1 LTAAATG
8 DATAGDPRYT
18 ALKVEARGL
27 AEEQRHLRRAGAGIA
42 SFLDL
47 TPSLTA
53 RALERARNYFSSKH
67 FEDATLQKAADWFLD
82 NFYLI
87 RRVARQ
93 TSHDLPRGFLRR
105 LPELANGAANGVPRV
120 NALARAL
127 AARSSIEIDVTA
139 LQGFVEAYQEVSPL
153 TIAEI
158 WALPTMLRV
167 SVLHGLLQFLDE
179 LGVPV
184 HTRLE
189 RAPSGRT
196 PPDVEPLGLG
206 PGPGVAR
213 SIRALRL
220 LAEIDWK
227 VFFEKTSRVEAVLR
241 RDPSRIYE
249 RMDFETCDSYRK
261 SVEELAWVTGAA
273 EEEVAELAVELAG
286 ANVLDP
292 RCRHVGYYLVDGGR
306 RALEERLG
314 YRPPR
319 VTRIRRALTCRPT
332 LTYLSALAFLTGAP
346 VLVLGWGLARIGTR
360 SGSLAGSALALVPAS
375 IVAVTVLQWA
385 LARMLPPR
393 RLPQLDFTKGLPD
406 DLRTLVVVP
415 TLLGRREDV
424 DWMLGQI
431 EIHYLGNHDPA
442 ARFALLTDDVDSETM
457 PEDELLLDGAAAGIV
472 ALNAKYGKD
481 KPGPFHLLHRASR
494 WNPAERRF
502 MGWERKRGKLH
513 ELNRLLRGAKDT
525 SFTRHV
531 GDPQGL
537 LGIRYVITVDSDTQ
551 LPMGTARRLVGL
563 LAHPLNHATFDDTT
577 GRVAS
582 GYTIVQPRIEMSPSS
597 PRQTIF
603 ARIFAGDIGFDIYT
617 HAVSESYQD
626 LFGAGVYVG
635 KGIYDVD
642 AFMRSVEGLAPENA
656 LASHD
661 LFEGIHGRTA
671 LATDIVLFEQYPSH
685 YAAYARRMHRWVRGD
700 WQLFPWLFSRVPSA
714 GGRRAQNRLAAI
726 DRWKI
731 FDNLRRSLAS
741 PLLFVLLVS
750 GLSWLPGA
758 PLYWTLATLAV
769 VLVPSFP
776 ALLRDR
782 RRRSLNLARCAL
794 AIAFLAHEAVVVVDA
809 VLRVIVRMTITRK
822 HLLQWTSAAD
832 TAFRLRA
839 RSPRGLLWR
848 EMVGSPVLAVA
859 TAALV
864 ALTRPSA
871 LLVAGPL
878 LILWFLAPELA
889 RWVSQPSKS
898 REEELRPED
907 RRKLR
912 LLARRTWRFFDAF
925 VGPNEQWLPIDN
937 YQEEPREQTAHR
949 TSPTNIGMMLLSTL
963 AAYDLGYLGPSEL
976 SLRVRSA
983 FESIKRLVHYQG
995 HLLNWYETTN
1005 LQPLLPRYVSTVDS
1019 GNFAGCLVALEQGC
1033 RQVTGAPLLRAAA
1046 WEGLADSLDLL
1057 EEAVRPV
1064 AVAMSALRSVISRM
1078 RVGIGRGYGDPHEA
1092 YATLRVLTDDTSAE
1106 LDREMLALL
1115 ETGALRH
1122 DAAALVAFRTSTV
1135 RFHHQLHQMRHEID
1149 LLLPWLALKDEPV
1162 VGALE
1167 LPVKLHLDQVPAASR
1182 GLLAQVDRWERAR
1195 RERGELSADL
1205 QRSADRV
1212 REALVR
1218 SETHART
1225 LIDEL
1230 LDLAARAKEEVRG
1243 MDFRLLYDGERKLLR
1258 IGYNATQDQVDNNH
1272 YDLLASEARMASYLA
1287 IVKGDVPA
1295 SHWATLGRPMTQ
1307 VSGSPAL
1314 LSWGGTMFEYLMPSL
1329 LMCSR
1334 EGTLLART
1342 CELVVEAHIAYG
1354 KKTGAPWGIS
1364 ESAYA
1369 RLDAHQTYQYQS
1381 FGVPGLGFRRGLE
1394 EDLVIAPY
1402 ASVLAV
1408 SVRPRAVVDNLRRLE
1423 AMGMLGTYG
1432 LFEAVDMHPDRA
1444 QPGGRPFTV
1453 VRSYMAHH
1461 QGMLLVALDNLL
1473 NEQVMVKRFHAD
1485 MECQTGELLLNERAL
1500 ATAPREW
1507 PMAKVSESA
1516 DAVTGESPSAAPS
1529 PWLSEAQGR
1538 PQAFVLG
1545 NGRLSSI
1552 VTDSGGG
1559 GLRFEG
1565 LAMTRFQPDV
1575 VGTGGGTSIYLR
1587 DEETGSLWLA
1597 ASERSRTAFAA
1608 HKAEFHQRD
1617 QGLSVHVDVA
1627 IAPADDVEVRHITL
1641 HNETARTRY
1650 LAVTSAAEPVLL
1662 PSGQTE
1668 THPAFTRMFIESE
1681 FVPDLDALFFARRP
1695 RAKTDDGAVLVH
1707 RLVREGAAV
1716 TFAGYE
1722 TDRAVFFG
1730 RHANTG
1736 APASLAAAGRPLRGS
1751 VGTVLD
1757 PVMSL
1762 MARVELKPKRTV
1774 TLAFVT
1780 SVGRTPKTALELARQ
1795 YGSMH
1800 AVRWALRDAEQE
1812 SGRRLARARLRP
1824 EVLPAVQ
1831 QLFSALLFADPTL
1844 RAPADAVG
1852 DARPCKRRLWGRG
1865 ISGDDP
1871 ILLVRVHDTQAPI
1884 LAETIA
1890 AQRYLRSCGVRL
1902 DLVLV
1907 DEQATAYAA
1916 EGEGALRTVLAQSD
1930 VDEWIDRHGG
1940 IFVLAADQLPG
1951 DERRHLEASARV
1963 VLDTRDGSLRSRM
1976 GRRAGNPPNLPFF
1989 EPTLQDEGVPRAPR
2003 TPPLLFDH
2011 GVGGFTE
2018 DGNEYAIRVRPG
2030 APTPAPWCN
2039 ILSNPSFGC
2048 LVSESSLGSTWSLNA
2063 GENRLT
2069 PWSNDPV
2076 FDTPA
2081 EALYLRDEET
2091 AAVWSPTPLPAGG
2104 DAETLVRHGAGCTT
2118 YERESHGLVQE
2129 LTIFV
2134 PPDAPLKVARLR
2146 VKNTLGRPRRLTATY
2161 YAEWVLGG
2169 LREDQRPYIASEF
2182 DAEHGCL
2189 LATCNWNTDF
2199 GERVAFLASASQVH
2213 GFTADRVEFLGRRG
2227 DHARPEA
2234 LERWGLSGTIR
2245 AGADPCAALQVH
2257 IELGPGEERETHFIL
2272 GQASDRAAA
2281 IEYVARFRKPAVVE
2295 SAWRELIAFWDGLL
2309 GSVRVKTPEPSMDL
2323 LLNRWLLYQTIS
2335 SRFFGRTGFYQSSGA
2350 FGYRDQLQDVLALLH
2365 GSPERVRG
2373 HILEAA
2379 RHQFEDGDVLHWWH
2393 PPVGRGVRTRC
2404 SDDMAWLPFAT
2415 GEYVIATGDTSIL
2428 SERLPF
2434 LTGEALRRD
2443 EHDRYAEFAPSTH
2456 SESLFEHCRRAL
2468 ERAATEGVH
2477 GLPLMGDGDWND
2489 GMSRVGSEGR
2499 GESVWLGWFLCATM
2513 NRFAMLCDRQ
2523 NENVGA
2529 ASWRSRATALRAKI
2543 DACAWDGAWYL
2554 RAFHDDGSRLGSAKE
2569 RECQIDSI
2577 AQSWA
2582 VLSAT
2587 PGTLDEGTA
2596 LDRAHGALQAVDAR
2610 LVREADRLVLLLS
2623 PPFDRTEHDPGYIRA
2638 YPPGVRENGGQY
2650 THAATWLGWAYAAL
2664 RDGQRAE
2671 RIFRILNPILRVR
2684 TDDEANRYRVEP
2696 YVLAGDVYGAPPSV
2710 GRGGWTWYTGAAAW
2724 AWRLGVE
2731 GILGLSK
2738 EEGDLRIEPCIP
2750 PTWSGFEAWV
2760 RVGAQRVHI
2769 VVDNPDAVGGGI
2781 AAITLD
2787 GVPLGSNWIRLD
2799 PSMTGEREVRVRLG
2813 KGGLAARDRPGRD
2826 VTVERVGSPKPIP
2839 WRSGPLGSP
2848 GPAPV
2853 TSRSAKDPTHLDRL
2867 FPRDVIKASR

>member
-1 LTAAATG
+1 LTAAVAG
-8 DATAGDPRYT
+8 DATAGDPRYA
-18 ALKVEARGL
+18 ALKAEARGL
-27 AEEQRHLRRAGAGIA
+27 AEEQRQLRRAGAGIA
-42 SFLDL
+42 HFLDL
-47 TPSLTA
+47 SPSLIA
-53 RALERARNYFSSKH
+53 RTLERARTFLSSRH
-67 FEDATLQKAADWFLD
+67 FEDASLQKAADWFLD

-93 TSHDLPRGFLRR
+93 TSRDLPRGFLRR
-105 LPELANGAANGVPRV
+105 LPELADGAAKGVPRID
-120 NALARAL
+120 ALSRAL
-127 AARSSIEIDVTA
+127 VARSSIEIDVTT
-139 LQGFVEAYQEVSPL
+139 LQGFVQAYQEVSPL

-167 SVLHGLLQFLDE
+167 SVLHGLLHFLEE

-184 HTRLE
+184 HGRLE
-189 RAPSGRT
+189 RAPSRRT
-196 PPDVEPLGLG
+196 PPDIEPFGPG

-227 VFFEKTSRVEAVLR
+227 AFFEKTSRVEAVLR
-241 RDPSRIYE
+241 RDPSRVYE
-249 RMDFETCDSYRK
+249 RMDFETCDAYRK
-261 SVEELAWVTGAA
+261 AVEELAWVTGAA
-273 EEEVAELAVELAG
+273 EEDVAERAVELAR
-286 ANVLDP
+286 ANVSDP
-292 RCRHVGYYLVDGGR
+292 RCGHVGYYLVDRGWR
-306 RALEERLG
+306 VLAERLG
-314 YRPPR
+314 YHPPR
-319 VTRIRRALTCRPT
+319 VARMRRALTRRPT

-346 VLVLGWGLARIGTR
+346 ILVLAWSLARTGAR
-360 SGSLAGSALALVPAS
+360 STSIAASVLALVPAS

-393 RLPQLDFTKGLPD
+393 RLPKLDFTKGLAD
-406 DLRTLVVVP
+406 DLRTLVVIP

-431 EIHYLGNHDPA
+431 EIHYLSNHDA
-442 ARFALLTDDVDSETM
+442 ALEFALLTDDVDSQTM
-457 PEDELLLDGAAAGIV
+457 PEDATLLDSVARGIE
-472 ALNAKYGKD
+472 ALNAKYGKG
-481 KPGPFHLLHRASR
+481 KAGPFHLLHRASR
-494 WNPAERRF
+494 WNPAEERF

-531 GDPQGL
+531 GNPQGL
-537 LGIRYVITVDSDTQ
+537 LGIRFVITVDSDTQ

-563 LAHPLNHATFDDTT
+563 LAHPLNRATFDDAT
-577 GRVAS
+577 GRVVS

-597 PRQTIF
+597 PRQTLF

-626 LFGAGVYVG
+626 LFGAGIYVG

-642 AFMRSVEGLAPENA
+642 AFMRSVDGRVPENA

-714 GGRRAQNRLAAI
+714 DGRRAQSSLSVI

-731 FDNLRRSLAS
+731 LDNLRRSLTS

-758 PLYWTLATLAV
+758 PLYWTLGTLAV

-776 ALLRDR
+776 ALLHDR
-782 RRRSLNLARCAL
+782 RRRPLNLARCAL
-794 AIAFLAHEAVVVVDA
+794 AIAFLAHEAVVVADA
-809 VLRVIVRMTITRK
+809 IARVAIRMMITRK
-822 HLLQWTSAAD
+822 HLLQWTS
-832 TAFRLRA
+832 TAHIAFGLGA
-839 RSPRGLLWR
+839 RSPRTLLWG
-848 EMVGSPVLAVA
+848 EMVWSPVLAVA

-864 ALTRPSA
+864 ALARPSA
-871 LLVAGPL
+871 LFVAAPVLV
-878 LILWFLAPELA
+878 LWFVAPELA
-889 RWVSQPSKS
+889 RWVSLPSKS
-898 REEELRPED
+898 REEQLRPGD
-907 RRKLR
+907 RRRLR
-912 LLARRTWRFFDAF
+912 LLARRTWRFFDVF

-983 FESIKRLVHYQG
+983 FESIKRLAHYQG

-1033 RQVTGAPLLRAAA
+1033 RQVTGAPVLRAAA

-1064 AVAMSALRSVISRM
+1064 SEAKSALRSLISRM
-1078 RVGIGRGYGDPHEA
+1078 RVGVVRGYGDPHEA
-1092 YATLRVLTDDTSAE
+1092 YGTLRVLSDETSAE

-1115 ETGALRH
+1115 ETGAVRH
-1122 DAAALVAFRTSTV
+1122 DAAALAALRTSTV
-1135 RFHHQLHQMRHEID
+1135 RFHHQLLQMRHEID
-1149 LLLPWLALKDEPV
+1149 LLLPWLALKDEPAV
-1162 VGALE
+1162 SALE
-1167 LPVKLHLDQVPAASR
+1167 LPTKLQLDQVPAASR
-1182 GLLAQVDRWERAR
+1182 ALGAKVDQWEGDR
-1195 RERGELSADL
+1195 RERGELSPDL
-1205 QRSADRV
+1205 KGSAERV
-1212 REALVR
+1212 REALRR
-1218 SETHART
+1218 SEAHART

-1230 LDLAARAKEEVRG
+1230 LDLARRAEEEVRG
-1243 MDFRLLYDGERKLLR
+1243 MDFRLLYDGERKLFR
-1258 IGYNATQDQVDNNH
+1258 IGYNATQDQVDGNH
-1272 YDLLASEARMASYLA
+1272 YDLLASEARLASYLA
-1287 IVKGDVPA
+1287 IVKGDVPE

-1307 VSGSPAL
+1307 VSGSPVL
-1314 LSWGGTMFEYLMPSL
+1314 LSWGGTMFEYLMPAL
-1329 LMCSR
+1329 LMRSR

-1394 EDLVIAPY
+1394 EDVVIAPY

-1408 SVRPRAVVDNLRRLE
+1408 SVRPRAVVENLRRFE

-1432 LFEAVDMHPDRA
+1432 LFEAVDMHPERA
-1444 QPGGRPFTV
+1444 QPAGRPFTV

-1473 NEQVMVKRFHAD
+1473 NDQVMVERFHAD
-1485 MECQTGELLLNERAL
+1485 TESQTGELLLNERAP

-1507 PMAKVSESA
+1507 PIAKILESA
-1516 DAVTGESPSAAPS
+1516 DAVTLATPVSAPS
-1529 PWLSEAQGR
+1529 PWLPEAHGR

-1552 VTDSGGG
+1552 LTDSGGG

-1575 VGTGGGTSIYLR
+1575 VGSGGGTSIYLR
-1587 DEETGSLWLA
+1587 DEETGHLWLA
-1597 ASERSRTAFAA
+1597 VSERGRTAFAA

-1617 QGLSVHVDVA
+1617 QGISVHVDVA

-1662 PSGQTE
+1662 PSGQMA
-1668 THPAFTRMFIESE
+1668 THPAFTRMFIQSE
-1681 FVPDLDALFFARRP
+1681 FVPDLDALIFERRP
-1695 RAKTDDGAVLVH
+1695 QAMADDRAVLAH
-1707 RLVREGAAV
+1707 RLVRESAAV

-1722 TDRAVFFG
+1722 TDRAAFFG

-1736 APASLAAAGRPLRGS
+1736 APDALAGARRPLRGR
-1751 VGTVLD
+1751 VGAVLD
-1757 PVMSL
+1757 PIMSL
-1762 MARVELKPKRTV
+1762 MTRVELKPKRTV

-1780 SVGRTPKTALELARQ
+1780 SVGRTRKTALELARQ

-1824 EVLPAVQ
+1824 EVLSAVQ

-1844 RAPADAVG
+1844 RAPADVVG

-1884 LAETIA
+1884 LGEAIA

-1907 DEQATAYAA
+1907 DEQATGYVAD
-1916 EGEGALRTVLAQSD
+1916 GEGALQTVLAQSD
-1930 VDEWIDRHGG
+1930 VEEWINRHGG
-1940 IFVLAADQLPG
+1940 IFVLAGDQLHG

-1963 VLDTRDGSLRSRM
+1963 VLDTRDGSLQARM
-1976 GRRAGNPPNLPFF
+1976 GKPAGSPPKLPLF
-1989 EPTLQDEGVPRAPR
+1989 EPTLQDDGVARALQMPK
-2003 TPPLLFDH
+2003 LLFDN
-2011 GVGGFTE
+2011 GIGGFTE
-2018 DGNEYAIRVRPG
+2018 DGREYVIRVRPG

-2039 ILSNPSFGC
+2039 VLSNPNFGC

-2069 PWSNDPV
+2069 PWRNDPV
-2076 FDTPA
+2076 FDTPG

-2104 DAETLVRHGAGCTT
+2104 DAETLVRHGAGYTT
-2118 YERESHGLVQE
+2118 YARESHGLVQE

-2134 PPDAPLKVARLR
+2134 PPGAPLKVARLR
-2146 VKNTLGRPRRLTATY
+2146 VKNTLARPRRLTATY

-2169 LREDQRPYIASEF
+2169 LREEQRPYIASEL
-2182 DAEHGCL
+2182 DTEHACL

-2199 GERVAFLASASQVH
+2199 GERVAFLASARKAH

-2227 DHARPEA
+2227 DYARPEA
-2234 LERWGLSGTIR
+2234 LERWGLSGTVR

-2257 IELGPGEERETHFIL
+2257 IELGPGEEQETHFVL
-2272 GQASDRAAA
+2272 GQASDRDAAV
-2281 IEYVARFRKPAVVE
+2281 ECVARFRDPAVVE
-2295 SAWRELIAFWDGLL
+2295 SAWQELAAFWDGLL
-2309 GSVRVKTPEPSMDL
+2309 GSVRVKTPEPAMDL
-2323 LLNRWLLYQTIS
+2323 LLNRWLLYQTLS

-2365 GSPERVRG
+2365 GSPERARE

-2379 RHQFEDGDVLHWWH
+2379 RHQFEEGDVLHWWH

-2404 SDDMAWLPFAT
+2404 SDDMAWLPFVTA
-2415 GEYVIATGDTSIL
+2415 EYVLATSDTSIL

-2434 LTGEALRRD
+2434 LTGAPLRPD
-2443 EHDRYAEFAPSTH
+2443 EHDRYAEFAPSTRA
-2456 SESLFEHCRRAL
+2456 ESLFEHCRRAL

-2513 NRFAMLCDRQ
+2513 NRFATLCDRQ
-2523 NENVGA
+2523 NENVEA

-2587 PGTLDEGTA
+2587 PGTFDDGTA
-2596 LDRAHGALQAVDAR
+2596 LGRTHSALQAADAR
-2610 LVREADRLVLLLS
+2610 LVREADRLVLLLQ
-2623 PPFDRTEHDPGYIRA
+2623 PPFESTEHDPGYIRA

-2664 RDGQRAE
+2664 GDGQRAE

-2684 TDDEANRYRVEP
+2684 TRDEANRYRVEP
-2696 YVLAGDVYGAPPSV
+2696 YVLPGDVYGAAPWV

-2731 GILGLSK
+2731 GILGLRK
-2738 EEGDLRIEPCIP
+2738 EDGELRIDPCIP
-2750 PTWSGFEAWV
+2750 PTWKGFEAWV
-2760 RVGAQRVHI
+2760 RMGAQRVHV
-2769 VVDNPDAVGGGI
+2769 VVDNPDAVGRGI
-2781 AAITLD
+2781 ATITLD
-2787 GVPLGSNWIRLD
+2787 GAPLGSNWIRLD
-2799 PSMTGEREVRVRLG
+2799 PNTTGEHEVRVRLG
-2813 KGGLAARDRPGRD
+2813 KGGLGAGDRPRRS
-2826 VTVERVGSPKPIP
+2826 VTVEQPA
-2839 WRSGPLGSP
+2839 RS
-2848 GPAPV
+2848 
-2853 TSRSAKDPTHLDRL
+2853 
-2867 FPRDVIKASR
+2867 